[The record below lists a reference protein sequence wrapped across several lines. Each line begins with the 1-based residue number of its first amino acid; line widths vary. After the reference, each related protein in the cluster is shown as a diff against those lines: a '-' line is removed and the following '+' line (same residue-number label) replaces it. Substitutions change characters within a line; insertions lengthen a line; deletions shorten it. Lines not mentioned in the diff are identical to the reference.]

1 MKLNFRIRSLAG
13 TALQRLTFAV
23 VVALMTGTPVVRG
36 QGLLDTIRTP
46 DKAVPVVNETLSGT
60 WLQELLLPGQV
71 PGTGTLN
78 LITFQPDGTTISIG
92 SDGNRSPAFGLWVRV
107 GDRKF
112 LQTNFLFNF
121 DPSRVLA
128 TVTKVRANVQLSQD
142 GQTMIMTAEIVV
154 MDRNGKVMA
163 TTPGGTVRG
172 VRLSLEIP
180 GDFYDFQKLP

>member
-1 MKLNFRIRSLAG
+1 M
-13 TALQRLTFAV
+13 QRLTFAV
-23 VVALMTGTPVVRG
+23 VVALMATTPVVRA
-36 QGLLDTIRTP
+36 QGLLDSIRTP
-46 DKAVPVVNETLSGT
+46 DKSVPVVNQTLSGT
-60 WLQELLLPGQV
+60 WLQELLLPGQA

-78 LITFQPDGTTISIG
+78 LVTFQPDGTSVSIG

-121 DPSRVLA
+121 DQSRALA
-128 TVTKVRANVQLSQD
+128 TVTKVRANAQVSPD

-154 MDRNGKVMA
+154 MDRNGRVMA

>member
-1 MKLNFRIRSLAG
+1 M
-13 TALQRLTFAV
+13 QPLTFAV
-23 VVALMTGTPVVRG
+23 VAALMASTPVLRA
-36 QGLLDTIRTP
+36 QSLLDTIRTP
-46 DKAVPVVNETLSGT
+46 DKAVPVVNQTLSGT

-78 LITFQPDGTTISIG
+78 LVTFQPDGTTVSIG

-121 DPSRVLA
+121 DQSRALA
-128 TVTKVRANVQLSQD
+128 TVTKVRANVQLSLD
-142 GQTMIMTAEIVV
+142 AQTMIMTAEIVV

-172 VRLSLEIP
+172 VRLSPEIP
-180 GDFYDFQKLP
+180 GDFYDFQKVQ